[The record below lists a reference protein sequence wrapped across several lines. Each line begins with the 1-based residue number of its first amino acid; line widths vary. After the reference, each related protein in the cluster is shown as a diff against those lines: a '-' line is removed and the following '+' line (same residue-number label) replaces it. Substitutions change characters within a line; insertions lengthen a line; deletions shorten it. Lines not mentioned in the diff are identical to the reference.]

1 MYYEVKL
8 KVMKPNKDGLE
19 KEVKEHFITDCSLL
33 QKRKPKGL
41 NSTHPIIWNLMSSP
55 FHVQTSLR

>member
-19 KEVKEHFITDCSLL
+19 KEVKEHFITDCSLFAEAEAIL
-33 QKRKPKGL
+33 S

>member
-19 KEVKEHFITDCSLL
+19 KEVKEHFITDCSLFAEAE
-33 QKRKPKGL
+33 GL

>member
-8 KVMKPNKDGLE
+8 KVMKPNKEGLE
-19 KEVKEHFITDCSLL
+19 KEVKEHFIL

-41 NSTHPIIWNLMSSP
+41 NSTHLIIWNLMYSP

>member
-19 KEVKEHFITDCSLL
+19 KEVKEHFITDCSLFCRSGS
-33 QKRKPKGL
+33 QRDR
-41 NSTHPIIWNLMSSP
+41 TVRI
-55 FHVQTSLR
+55 R

>member
-8 KVMKPNKDGLE
+8 KVMKPNKEGLE
-19 KEVKEHFITDCSLL
+19 KEVKDISLQTVHFL

-41 NSTHPIIWNLMSSP
+41 NSTHLIIWNLMYSL

>member
-19 KEVKEHFITDCSLL
+19 KNTSLQTAHFL

-41 NSTHPIIWNLMSSP
+41 NSTHLIIWNLMSSP